1 MEIVSTS
8 KLVPSE
14 TEKTTT
20 GCNFQTT
27 NSFVMSRDLMRSRIK
42 IITETGNELKE
53 KNVLL

>member
-14 TEKTTT
+14 TEKATTI
-20 GCNFQTT
+20 CNFQTT
-27 NSFVMSRDLMRSRIK
+27 NSFVMSRDLMRVRIK
-42 IITETGNELKE
+42 IITETSNELKE